1 MAWLIAFHVLGT
13 VVWIGGM
20 FFAHMALRPAAA
32 SVLDAPNRLRLMQ
45 KTLGTFF
52 LWVWASIIA
61 LWISGF
67 GIIGLFGGMKG
78 LGIHVHSMMGIA
90 LLMTAI
96 FAYLY
101 FVPFLALRKTVRE
114 ENWNTAGKR
123 LALIRQLVATN
134 LVLGLITTIIGAAG
148 RYVGG

>member
-1 MAWLIAFHVLGT
+1 MAWLIVAHVLGT

-32 SVLDAPNRLRLMQ
+32 SVLDAPNRLRLMH
-45 KTLGTFF
+45 KTLGSFF
-52 LWVWASIIA
+52 VWVWISVIA

-67 GIIGLFGGMKG
+67 GLIGLMGGMKVTG
-78 LGIHVHSMMGIA
+78 MHVHSMMGIA
-90 LLMTAI
+90 LLMTVI
-96 FAYLY
+96 YAYLY
-101 FVPFLALRKTVRE
+101 FLPYLALRKTVRE

-134 LVLGLITTIIGAAG
+134 LVLGLITTVIGAAG
-148 RYVGG
+148 RYVG